1 MESVGKLNVINKKGD
16 IVSSF
21 DLELGENI
29 VGRSSTSTIKI
40 EDDDK
45 LSRQHFIIEVS
56 QNEDGTFKYFLRDND
71 STNGTHVKSGKTG
84 KKLKNNNDVHYLQNK
99 DLITAGEK
107 FSFEL
112 EISTLS
118 PDEQPTIDTQKI
130 PTKSQIIDGK
140 ISVPVTKKGKKEYVM
155 VACKQILG
163 IKAERNYASLYVETY
178 KEIRKE
184 NGEKTLVKTV
194 EETLVD
200 ENLKYFESVFEDE
213 DILKLKNEFYIVRI
227 HDKYMVNL
235 KYVKSYSREGK
246 DGRITL
252 HDDIQ
257 IDKRN
262 AFVVSRT
269 YKNLIEK
276 IFINK

>member
-1 MESVGKLNVINKKGD
+1 MESVRKLNVINKKGE
-16 IVSSF
+16 IVRSF

-29 VGRSSTSTIKI
+29 IGRSSTSTIKI

-45 LSRQHFIIEVS
+45 LSRQHFIIEAS
-56 QNEDGTFKYFLRDND
+56 QNEDGTFKYLLRDND
-71 STNGTHVKSGKTG
+71 STNGTHVKSGKTE
-84 KKLKNNNDVHYLQNK
+84 KKLKNNKDVHYLQNK
-99 DLITAGEK
+99 DLITAGDK

-112 EISTLS
+112 EISTLP
-118 PDEQPTIDTQKI
+118 PDEQKTTKI
-130 PTKSQIIDGK
+130 VAKPQIFDGK
-140 ISVPVTKKGKKEYVM
+140 ISVPVTKKGKKEHVM

-163 IKAERNYASLYVETY
+163 IKAERNYTCLYMEIH

-184 NGEKTLVKTV
+184 NGEKAVVKTV

-200 ENLKYFESVFEDE
+200 ENLKYFEDVFEE
-213 DILKLKNEFYIVRI
+213 EEVLKLKNEFYIVRI

-252 HDDIQ
+252 NDDMH
-257 IDKRN
+257 IDKKN
-262 AFVVSRT
+262 ALVVSRT

-276 IFINK
+276 FFINK

>member
-1 MESVGKLNVINKKGD
+1 MESVGKLNVINKNGD

-21 DLELGENI
+21 ELELGENI
-29 VGRSSTSTIKI
+29 IGRSSTSTIKI

-45 LSRQHFIIEVS
+45 LSRQHFIIEAS
-56 QNEDGTFKYFLRDND
+56 QNEDGIFKYLLWDND
-71 STNGTHVKSGKTG
+71 SKNGTHVKSGKIE
-84 KKLKNNNDVHYLQNK
+84 KKLKNNKDVHYLQNK

-107 FSFEL
+107 FFFEL

-118 PDEQPTIDTQKI
+118 SDEL
-130 PTKSQIIDGK
+130 PTKNISARAQIIDGK

-163 IKAERNYASLYVETY
+163 IKAERNYASLYM
-178 KEIRKE
+178 EIYKE
-184 NGEKTLVKTV
+184 NGEKTV
-194 EETLVD
+194 EEILVD
-200 ENLKYFESVFEDE
+200 ENLKYFEDVFEDE

-235 KYVKSYSREGK
+235 KYVKSYCREGK

-252 HDDIQ
+252 NNDIH
-257 IDKRN
+257 INKKN
-262 AFVVSRT
+262 TLEVSRT
-269 YKNLIEK
+269 YKKPVEK